1 MDYHG
6 FNGIDVTWIWTVW
19 WIWTYFWLSEGS
31 LWWLKPAVELLE
43 NTCPLLVANDCRSG
57 HMKFPT
63 VPLFMQSNPKA
74 QDLAESW
81 SFHVEKAPDT
91 R

>member
-1 MDYHG
+1 MEDKWTTTVSMALMLPG
-6 FNGIDVTWIWTVW
+6 FGPFGGFGPI
-19 WIWTYFWLSEGS
+19 FGCLRA

-63 VPLFMQSNPKA
+63 VPLFM
-74 QDLAESW
+74 
-81 SFHVEKAPDT
+81 
-91 R
+91 